1 MSQQEQQTEHD
12 QHDQYD
18 KKDKTF
24 SVTVRATNGATW
36 ETDFKQNEK
45 VSKAIKE
52 SLDHFIA
59 EGAMS
64 QGDYRMVLIVD
75 GQAQPPLPEDAKLED
90 TDVENGSLLALVPRE
105 PQVDG

>member
-1 MSQQEQQTEHD
+1 MSQQEQHAEH
-12 QHDQYD
+12 D

-24 SVTVRATNGATW
+24 SVTIRATNGATW
-36 ETDFKQNEK
+36 ETEFKEQEK
-45 VSKAIKE
+45 VSKVIKQ

-64 QGDYRMVLIVD
+64 QGDYRLVLIVND
-75 GQAQPPLPEDAKLED
+75 QAQPPLPEDAKLDETAV
-90 TDVENGSLLALVPRE
+90 TDGALLALTPRD